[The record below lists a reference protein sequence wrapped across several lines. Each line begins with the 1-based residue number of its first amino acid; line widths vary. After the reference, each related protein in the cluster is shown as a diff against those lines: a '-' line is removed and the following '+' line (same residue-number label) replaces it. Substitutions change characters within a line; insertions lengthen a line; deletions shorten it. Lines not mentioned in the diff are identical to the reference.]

1 MLRFNSKN
9 DGTQTT
15 TYLVGTEEAAEEA
28 LRGLGFRGTFG
39 AFWSGDLLIDL
50 ILLAGCLGC
59 RWF

>member
-28 LRGLGFRGTFG
+28 LRGLGF
-39 AFWSGDLLIDL
+39 
-50 ILLAGCLGC
+50 
-59 RWF
+59 